1 MSLIWRDSLL
11 RSHLKK
17 ILSLE
22 VEVGAMGVTS
32 VEEAAGV
39 MAMVEMATEV
49 KERTTIK
56 TR

>member
-1 MSLIWRDSLL
+1 
-11 RSHLKK
+11 
-17 ILSLE
+17 LE

-32 VEEAAGV
+32 VEAAAGV